1 MKKTRNWLTPL
12 LLALLLLAYTVCM
25 SACRSPERDERNL
38 SDTEYAVNS
47 VAAVDALGRVTIA
60 ADSETDRDVGLFY
73 FLWLGSH
80 ASGVY
85 DVSKLE
91 EESPEELFD
100 PTSKVSPQGAYHF
113 WGEPL
118 YGYYNSEDEWVITR
132 HVELFTMA
140 GIDFLMFDT
149 TNAVIYER
157 VVSKVLQVLDK
168 YQKQGWDV
176 PKIGFLTNSNT
187 KGTVTAIYNTFY
199 TEGKDDYYPDLWYS
213 PNGKPL
219 ITSNTMYYD
228 ETVPEDKKLL
238 DFFEIR
244 DIQWPDSPYYEDDA
258 FTWMDWNYKQHNHN
272 GQMSVSVAQH
282 TSGKMSNQSDNCG
295 RGYNFSTFQNEAD
308 GVLSGSNFEAQW
320 QTAIENKEVKTA
332 FITGW
337 NEWIA
342 LKKYEYGECFFVDL
356 YNMEYSRDV
365 EMMKGGYGDNFY
377 LQMLR
382 NVRAFK
388 YTDAK
393 EYELPVTD
401 MSRADAWDS
410 VQKYPDFVGDAMERN
425 FRAYHGS
432 LPDYVDTTNRN
443 DIVNVQVAHDA
454 DNLYF
459 RVETLDDVTE
469 YQQGDNGWMNI
480 RLATSKNGDFNYVVN
495 HTYGKLSRISGDSYS
510 VVGDVEVKTEG
521 KFMTVKIPLSLI
533 GQSGTP
539 AVRFKVSDNV
549 DASDVMNFYI
559 QGDSAPIGRLSY
571 TYGYQK

>member
-393 EYELPVTD
+393 EYELPATD

-443 DIVNVQVAHDA
+443 DIVNVQVAHDGRR
-454 DNLYF
+454 D
-459 RVETLDDVTE
+459 
-469 YQQGDNGWMNI
+469 
-480 RLATSKNGDFNYVVN
+480 
-495 HTYGKLSRISGDSYS
+495 RISAGRQWLDEYPPRH
-510 VVGDVEVKTEG
+510 VKERGLQLCGQPHLWQALRNQRRLLQRSGRRRGQNRGEIHDRQNSSQPDRAERHTRR
-521 KFMTVKIPLSLI
+521 SLQ
-533 GQSGTP
+533 GQRQRGRERRDELLHPGRQRAHRQTL
-539 AVRFKVSDNV
+539 VYLRVSE
-549 DASDVMNFYI
+549 I
-559 QGDSAPIGRLSY
+559 
-571 TYGYQK
+571 T